1 MNYRLARIG
10 IAVYLILLST
20 QSEGYSFL
28 KAGLKIR
35 WVTPRATFFV
45 KIIHP
50 QTGADS
56 PSGVLWNTAF
66 ETAMALW
73 QQDTVFRF
81 QLLRNQYADPCE
93 SGRYADGK
101 NGVDFMADSERC
113 GLEFNATTLAL
124 TFNTTSTADPEM
136 LLESDIIFNES
147 WNWDVYSGPQQGNVF
162 DFVRIA
168 THELGHTIGLGHEN
182 IKRALMRP
190 VAGDIEVP
198 LQDDINGVVALYG
211 SDSDGDG
218 IPAKKDNCP
227 DKSNP
232 NQADNDGDGLGDV
245 CDDDDDNDGM
255 PDKYE
260 NKNGFNR
267 LNPKD
272 ADKDADG
279 DGFTNLEE
287 YLGNTDP
294 NDSKSVPRSGG
305 LPFLVPL
312 LLDD

>member
-1 MNYRLARIG
+1 MNHRLARIG

-28 KAGLKIR
+28 EEGLEIR
-35 WVTPRATFFV
+35 RDTPGATFFV

-73 QQDTVFRF
+73 QQDTVFQF
-81 QLLRNQYADPCE
+81 HLLRNQYVDPCE
-93 SGRYADGK
+93 SGSYADGK
-101 NGVDFMADSERC
+101 NGVDFMADVC
-113 GLEFNATTLAL
+113 GEYDFDSTTLAL
-124 TFNTTSTADPEM
+124 TFNTTSVADPET

-147 WNWDVYSGPQQGNVF
+147 WRWDVYSGPQQGNVF

-168 THELGHTIGLGHEN
+168 AHELGHTIGLGHES
-182 IKRALMRP
+182 IKPALMRP
-190 VAGDIEVP
+190 VAGDVELP
-198 LQDDINGVVALYG
+198 LQDDVNGVAALYG
-211 SDSDGDG
+211 SDFDGDG
-218 IPAKKDNCP
+218 IAAKKDNCP

-232 NQADNDGDGLGDV
+232 SQADNDGDGLGDA
-245 CDDDDDNDGM
+245 CDDDDDGDGM
-255 PDKYE
+255 PDSYE
-260 NKNGFNR
+260 NSNGFNS

-272 ADKDADG
+272 AGKDADG

-287 YLGNTDP
+287 YLGNSDP
-294 NDSKSVPRSGG
+294 NDPKSVLRSGA